1 MINRTWYTII
11 NPKSGNGKGGKDW
24 PEIRKLLEFNNIIFE
39 EHFTE
44 RPFHGIELAS
54 EALDMGFRHLLIV
67 GGDGTM
73 NEAVNAMMTHGTIN
87 KSKVCFGVIPIGTG
101 NDWCRTQ
108 GIPHDYKKAVDI
120 FVLRNKKQLDLGMAE
135 FTETGQVRYFANIAG
150 IGFDA
155 EVVETVQQKRLKN
168 GSVNIMSYL
177 WNMMKNLIGTKVKP
191 ISLEWKNG
199 KHDGPMLTGAVAIG
213 KYNGGGM
220 KQAPDAMSDDGLF
233 DVTIVGKISKLKII
247 VSLPRLYSGS
257 FVKMKEV
264 NQFRMAQI
272 SLKSKETVLVETD
285 GEQAGSAPVLFSI
298 LPAALNVMLPQ

>member
-1 MINRTWYTII
+1 VINRTWYTII

-108 GIPHDYKKAVDI
+108 GIPHDYKKAVD
-120 FVLRNKKQLDLGMAE
+120 
-135 FTETGQVRYFANIAG
+135 
-150 IGFDA
+150 
-155 EVVETVQQKRLKN
+155 
-168 GSVNIMSYL
+168 YL
-177 WNMMKNLIGTKVKP
+177 C
-191 ISLEWKNG
+191 
-199 KHDGPMLTGAVAIG
+199 A
-213 KYNGGGM
+213 
-220 KQAPDAMSDDGLF
+220 
-233 DVTIVGKISKLKII
+233 
-247 VSLPRLYSGS
+247 
-257 FVKMKEV
+257 
-264 NQFRMAQI
+264 
-272 SLKSKETVLVETD
+272 
-285 GEQAGSAPVLFSI
+285 
-298 LPAALNVMLPQ
+298 